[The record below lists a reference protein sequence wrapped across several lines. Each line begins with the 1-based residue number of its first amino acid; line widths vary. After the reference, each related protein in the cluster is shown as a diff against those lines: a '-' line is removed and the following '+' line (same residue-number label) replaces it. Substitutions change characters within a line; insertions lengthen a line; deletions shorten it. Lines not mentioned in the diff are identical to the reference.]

1 MVIIREPKI
10 VIFLLSEQKKIFCYK
25 KKTLSFPMKLHVR
38 PYLHLLKW
46 SIYFNAPVQSKL
58 NLLDEIELDVPAS
71 MTVEEILKLIW
82 DQQSYECKGD
92 LGAIANFEGK
102 KERLFLDGNELD
114 SSNRLN
120 QSCTEDCEL
129 NLTSTKV
136 QLMTEG
142 MSHRI

>member
-1 MVIIREPKI
+1 MR
-10 VIFLLSEQKKIFCYK
+10 S
-25 KKTLSFPMKLHVR
+25 
-38 PYLHLLKW
+38 
-46 SIYFNAPVQSKL
+46 
-58 NLLDEIELDVPAS
+58 
-71 MTVEEILKLIW
+71 
-82 DQQSYECKGD
+82 
-92 LGAIANFEGK
+92 ANFEGK